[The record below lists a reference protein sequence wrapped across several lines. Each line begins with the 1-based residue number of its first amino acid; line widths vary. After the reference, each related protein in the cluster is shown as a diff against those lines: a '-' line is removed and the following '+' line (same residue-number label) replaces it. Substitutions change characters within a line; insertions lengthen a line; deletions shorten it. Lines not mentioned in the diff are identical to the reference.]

1 MEFEPRIIAF
11 ACNWCAYA
19 AADLAGTTRIQ
30 YPATVRL
37 VRVMC
42 SGMVHPD
49 LIAEAFQ
56 NGADG
61 VMVMG
66 CHLGEC
72 HYQDG
77 NQKAK
82 ARMVVVDELLELL
95 GLESE
100 RFRLVWCSSAE
111 ADHFVNMVREMTET
125 VRNLGPSPYAS
136 SRGKTGGN
144 GEVPE
149 CQSL

>member
-1 MEFEPRIIAF
+1 MAFEPKIIAF

-19 AADLAGTTRIQ
+19 AADLAGTARIQ
-30 YPATVRL
+30 YPSTVRL

-49 LIAEAFQ
+49 LITEAFQ
-56 NGADG
+56 DGADG
-61 VMVMG
+61 VMLMG
-66 CHLGEC
+66 CHPGEC

-82 ARMVVVDELLELL
+82 ARMVVVDELLELM
-95 GLESE
+95 GLEPE
-100 RFRLVWCSSAE
+100 RFRLIWCSSAE
-111 ADHFVNMVREMTET
+111 ADRFVNMVRDMTQT
-125 VRNLGPSPYAS
+125 VRSLGPSPYGTYRPQIPDDEEYS
-136 SRGKTGGN
+136 
-144 GEVPE
+144 E